1 MNEQLYKKSLNYL
14 DVLCN
19 RIAGRGVGSEGN
31 REATRFFEQ
40 ELRQLGWRTSK
51 AEFDAMDWRDIW
63 ANLMCNG
70 DSYEVFAGPY
80 SLPFSGTRQ
89 LVAISDTAGLEKA
102 ELEEKIVLLYG
113 EIAREQLMPKNFVFY
128 NPDEHRQIIALL
140 EKGKPAAIISAT
152 GRNSA
157 LAGGVYPFPLIEDGD
172 FDIPSVYMTEEEG
185 ERLLKHAGGMVTL
198 ESRSERIPGKGYNVI
213 GMKGGKQE
221 MRQTKDDSSSGD
233 DFGRL
238 RTRVSE
244 SNPVDPG
251 NNASAEAS
259 LKPDRIV
266 VTAHIDAKKGTPGAI
281 DNATGVIVLLL
292 LADLL
297 RDYEGKRK
305 IELVAFNGE
314 DYYAVPG
321 QMNYIMANQENF
333 GEMILNINID
343 GAGYLE
349 GISAFSP
356 FNLPE
361 EIYSKT
367 SGVIARYPGITEG
380 AQWPQGDHSIFVQY
394 GVPALAVTSKWFID
408 NMESQDIT
416 HTPKDNPGI
425 TDCRKLVEI
434 ALALNDL
441 VRLI

>member
-1 MNEQLYKKSLNYL
+1 MTEKFYNRSIYYL

-19 RIAGRGVGSEGN
+19 RIPGRSVGSEGN
-31 REATRFFEQ
+31 RKATRFFEQ
-40 ELRQLGWRTSK
+40 ELLRLGWRTSK
-51 AEFDAMDWRDIW
+51 AEFDAIDWIDGG
-63 ANLMCNG
+63 AGLMCNG
-70 DSYEVFAGPY
+70 ESFEVFAGPY
-80 SLPFSGTRQ
+80 SLPFSGKRQ
-89 LVAISDTAGLEKA
+89 LLAVSDTPGLEKA
-102 ELEEKIVLLYG
+102 DLEEKIVLLHG

-128 NPDEHRQIIALL
+128 NPDEHRKIIELL

-185 ERLLKHAGGMVTL
+185 MRLLECDGSAVTL
-198 ESRSERIPGKGYNVI
+198 ESVSERVPGKGYNVTAVM
-213 GMKGGKQE
+213 GPE
-221 MRQTKDDSSSGD
+221 DAD
-233 DFGRL
+233 
-238 RTRVSE
+238 RV
-244 SNPVDPG
+244 
-251 NNASAEAS
+251 
-259 LKPDRIV
+259 V

-297 RDYEGKRK
+297 RDYEGHRK

-321 QMNYIMANQENF
+321 QMNFIMANQGRF
-333 GEMILNINID
+333 SEMILNINID
-343 GAGYLE
+343 GSGYRE
-349 GISAFSP
+349 GVSAFSP

-361 EIYSKT
+361 EIYRKT
-367 SGVIARYPGITEG
+367 MAVITRYPGITEG

-394 GVPALAVTSKWFID
+394 GVPALAVSSKWFID

-441 VRLI
+441 IRLI